1 MYSLPVR
8 RSSGS
13 AGEGRRVRGRPPNP
27 QLQEERRNAIIE
39 SAYVVLTEK
48 GYERTLMSDVAR
60 HAQVSN
66 GTLYRYFDSK
76 RELVDRIFDYAVTKA
91 LKALNVDSVVDE
103 IEATD
108 REPLELITAFGSRL
122 FALVDEDPAIIRVLT
137 VESSAID
144 AELRWRV
151 IGLLGMMDAGIAQM
165 FERFVPEGNVDRD
178 VWKLLGRTIVG
189 MAGPGLAMSLAGDGT
204 SRKRAEFLSMMRS
217 IAAEGLLRRGDEGVE
232 EPSDA

>member
-1 MYSLPVR
+1 MR

-13 AGEGRRVRGRPPNP
+13 VGEGRRVRGRPPNP
-27 QLQEERRNAIIE
+27 QLQEQRRNAIIE
-39 SAYVVLTEK
+39 SAYAVLTDK

-60 HAQVSN
+60 HAHVSN
-66 GTLYRYFDSK
+66 GTLYRYFESK

-103 IEATD
+103 IAATD
-108 REPLELITAFGSRL
+108 RNPLELITAFGTRL

-204 SRKRAEFLSMMRS
+204 ARKRAEFLSMMRS
-217 IAAEGLLRRGDEGVE
+217 IAAEGLLSRDNEGAE
-232 EPSDA
+232 EPDGA